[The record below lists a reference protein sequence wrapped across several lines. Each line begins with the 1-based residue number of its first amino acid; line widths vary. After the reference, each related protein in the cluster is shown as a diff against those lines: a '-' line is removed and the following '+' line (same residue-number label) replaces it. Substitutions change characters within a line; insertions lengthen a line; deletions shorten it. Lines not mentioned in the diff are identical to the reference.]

1 MRDGR
6 GPGVRDEPG
15 LGAGEERLAGG
26 KADAPGD
33 RAALPGTADP
43 FPPEVIAQIARHMN
57 DDHADD
63 NVLIVRALGGAP
75 AATAARM
82 SGMDA
87 DGMEF
92 AAAVDGVE
100 VPVRVPFSTRLTERR
115 QVRAEA
121 VRMYRQACTALG
133 LEPRH

>member
-1 MRDGR
+1 M
-6 GPGVRDEPG
+6 
-15 LGAGEERLAGG
+15 
-26 KADAPGD
+26 
-33 RAALPGTADP
+33 TDP
-43 FPPEVIAQIARHMN
+43 FPPDVGAQITRHLN
-57 DDHADD
+57 DDHAED
-63 NVLIVRALGGAP
+63 NVLIVRGLGGME

-100 VPVRVPFSTRLTERR
+100 VPVRIPFATRLTERG

-121 VRMYRQACTALG
+121 VRMYREACAALG
-133 LEPRH
+133 LEPRD